1 MPFINEEYRCHAAIA
16 AGEGR
21 SKLNRA
27 LAFWQ
32 DLIEIY
38 GIHDATPGAFSLPH
52 ELIKN
57 FSSTWAMM
65 STDFQHGDV
74 SIDEL
79 RGFAQAFTCG
89 AGFNAE
95 LTAWAQEAFEFIG
108 E

>member
-1 MPFINEEYRCHAAIA
+1 MPFTNEGYRCHVAIA
-16 AGEGR
+16 ADEGR
-21 SKLNRA
+21 SKLGRA

-38 GIHDATPGAFSLPH
+38 CIHDATPGAFSLPD

-65 STDFQHGDV
+65 STDFQHGEV

-79 RGFAQAFTCG
+79 RGFAQAFICG
-89 AGFNAE
+89 AAFNAE